1 MVALGTAFDL
11 EEDTEDSTDATV
23 LALQSVLP
31 DCDPGHVK
39 RILQE
44 VGDDLNMAMERLL
57 VESYP
62 RQALSTASDGH
73 PNYEMAMA
81 LETIVPDCD
90 PQHLRR
96 VLEESQGRYDIALE
110 RLLETPYPKRLSGAS
125 AQVLEDVG
133 DDADLAMDR
142 LHEERY
148 PGKSFP
154 AGINDDDE
162 TAKAL
167 EAIVPDCDP
176 EHLRQVLQ
184 ESQGNSDI
192 ALERILDAPYPK
204 RRRKASSSQT
214 TDQRSSS
221 SKSKAAKGAEYWFD
235 SNVRAKDPFLRRSS
249 GKSYREEAQKLL
261 LDEFGEFGKPGIV
274 KVFGRNHYA
283 YALAWRTCY
292 DALGELLAERSIPT
306 PLQKL
311 KCPRRDK
318 HRVEKL
324 KTADI
329 KSARL
334 REELVFLRQWRQ
346 ESQEEEGRQKAREA
360 YLKECEDNGL
370 LLECECCFQE
380 CLSEE
385 MVQCSAGHLFCKDC
399 TRRYIESKFGGDGG
413 PTALVCMSTDG
424 CKEPL
429 PLSELRRVLPSALVE
444 RYEELFKK
452 ASIEAAVLSGMSLEK
467 CPFCDFAVVM
477 DLSPEENKIFVC
489 QNEECGKESCRL
501 CKEENHIPLKCC
513 EVERKKQTSYR
524 VMVEES
530 MSEALIRVCEKC
542 KARGIA
548 SRFVKSD
555 GCNKMTC
562 PKCKSFVCYQCN
574 ELIDRSVGYGHF
586 CQHPREPNQKTCS
599 KCTKCNL
606 WSGSEAAFQKEED
619 RRVARAG
626 MQASDEY
633 RKSHA
638 DDDLGE
644 APEVLQDIAHQSMG
658 KASRA
663 KKKQRLE

>member
-1 MVALGTAFDL
+1 
-11 EEDTEDSTDATV
+11 
-23 LALQSVLP
+23 
-31 DCDPGHVK
+31 
-39 RILQE
+39 
-44 VGDDLNMAMERLL
+44 MAMERLL

-96 VLEESQGRYDIALE
+96 VLEESQGRYDIALERLLETPYPKRLSGASAQVLEDVGDDADLAMDRLHEERYPGKSFPAGINDDDETAKALEAIVPDCDPEHLRQVLQESQGNSDIALE

-424 CKEPL
+424 CKEP
-429 PLSELRRVLPSALVE
+429 
-444 RYEELFKK
+444 
-452 ASIEAAVLSGMSLEK
+452 
-467 CPFCDFAVVM
+467 
-477 DLSPEENKIFVC
+477 
-489 QNEECGKESCRL
+489 
-501 CKEENHIPLKCC
+501 
-513 EVERKKQTSYR
+513 
-524 VMVEES
+524 
-530 MSEALIRVCEKC
+530 
-542 KARGIA
+542 
-548 SRFVKSD
+548 
-555 GCNKMTC
+555 
-562 PKCKSFVCYQCN
+562 
-574 ELIDRSVGYGHF
+574 
-586 CQHPREPNQKTCS
+586 
-599 KCTKCNL
+599 
-606 WSGSEAAFQKEED
+606 
-619 RRVARAG
+619 
-626 MQASDEY
+626 
-633 RKSHA
+633 
-638 DDDLGE
+638 
-644 APEVLQDIAHQSMG
+644 
-658 KASRA
+658 
-663 KKKQRLE
+663 